1 MRRAVSLVA
10 ALALAVGSGWVA
22 AKVLRGMS
30 KDSLPDQRLSLAASP
45 VSAADPKAE
54 VVTPANPF
62 PVFAVAGGVRLRLPS
77 SRPVLLAYHEASMPR
92 RVALR
97 PLGSCI
103 FCRNRSKFRPHR
115 VGPAAIEYAVMD
127 TRGRPGAATSA
138 VDVVLRRGA
147 RVLSPVTG
155 RVWRVRRYRLYGRD
169 PDVRVAIRPRGRPD
183 RLVVLI
189 HLRDVRLRPGQRVVA
204 SVSALGRAR
213 PFRFESQ
220 VDRYVRK
227 LTGRAARFPHTHLE
241 VKRPPRGR
249 VSKGRG

>member
-1 MRRAVSLVA
+1 MKRAVSVVA

-22 AKVLRGMS
+22 AKAYRGMS
-30 KDSLPDQRLSLAASP
+30 RDPVPDRRLAAAASP
-45 VSAADPKAE
+45 VSSANPEAE
-54 VVTPANPF
+54 VVTPANPL
-62 PVFAVAGGVRLRLPS
+62 PVFAVAGGVRLRLLS

-92 RVALR
+92 RLALR
-97 PLGSCI
+97 PLGSCL

-115 VGPAAIEYAVMD
+115 VGPAATEYMVMD
-127 TRGRPGAATSA
+127 TRGRPGPATSA
-138 VDVVLRRGA
+138 VDVVLRRAA

-155 RVWRVRRYRLYGRD
+155 RVWRVRGYKLYGRY

-204 SVSALGRAR
+204 SVTVLGRAR

-220 VDRYVRK
+220 VDRYARR

-241 VKRPPRGR
+241 VKRPPREK
-249 VSKGRG
+249 VLKGRG